1 LLVAYLRFINHYL
14 MKPIKV
20 AIVESDKAT
29 RMMLTG
35 MLPTLSRG
43 TIQILMEATTG
54 AELLYKLSGQLPD
67 IVVMDMFTPVMEGI
81 ETSGYVRAL
90 FPEITLVAMASG
102 VDDFD
107 PALMEILGIQSV
119 LLRDQPLEFMVAAL
133 HSIATGSVVMPKNKA
148 TSPPK
153 YSAPVPVAKAGFLLP
168 YRVYA
173 PDKDRVRS
181 GELV

>member
-1 LLVAYLRFINHYL
+1 
-14 MKPIKV
+14 
-20 AIVESDKAT
+20 
-29 RMMLTG
+29 MLTG

-54 AELLYKLSGQLPD
+54 AELLYKLSGELPD

-90 FPEITLVAMASG
+90 FPEITLVALASDL
-102 VDDFD
+102 DDFD

-133 HSIATGSVVMPKNKA
+133 HSIASGSVVMPKIKA
-148 TSPPK
+148 AAAPTC
-153 YSAPVPVAKAGFLLP
+153 SAPIPVVKAGFLLP
-168 YRVYA
+168 YRVYT

-181 GELV
+181 GALV